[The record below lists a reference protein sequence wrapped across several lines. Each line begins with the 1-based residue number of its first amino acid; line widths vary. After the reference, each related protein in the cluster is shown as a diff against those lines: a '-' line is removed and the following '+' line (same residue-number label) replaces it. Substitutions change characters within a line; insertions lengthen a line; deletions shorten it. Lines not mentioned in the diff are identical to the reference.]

1 MHILLQKEVFT
12 MNKKEAKAY
21 KSEYNRRLKEIADIR
36 SQLHKAYASFDSVTD
51 PDMTDACIFEIS
63 ALKSRYNH
71 AVVNIKNMS
80 Q

>member
-1 MHILLQKEVFT
+1 MT
-12 MNKKEAKAY
+12 KKEAKKYAAEY
-21 KSEYNRRLKEIADIR
+21 KRRLNELNEIR
-36 SQLHKAYASFDSVTD
+36 SQLYCAYKAFDCVTD